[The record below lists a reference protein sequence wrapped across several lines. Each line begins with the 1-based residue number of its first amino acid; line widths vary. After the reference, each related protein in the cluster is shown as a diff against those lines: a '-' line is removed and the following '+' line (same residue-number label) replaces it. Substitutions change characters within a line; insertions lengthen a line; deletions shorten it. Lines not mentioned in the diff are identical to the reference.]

1 MNRRRM
7 MGLYL
12 KKLERSKL
20 LTRFIALLFDYKD
33 FHDYNYIYRMVEE
46 NMRII
51 IDIYDNISSNRFNR
65 YIISFKENDKGY
77 NIQEMN
83 NVFVTYINVFK
94 IENADSMLLKFC
106 YLFTLELDKMVEYAK
121 GFLDLDMVICLK
133 EMLKNAK
140 M

>member
-12 KKLERSKL
+12 RKLERSKL

-46 NMRII
+46 NKRII

-77 NIQEMN
+77 SIQEMD

-94 IENADSMLLKFC
+94 IENADNMLLKFC
-106 YLFTLELDKMVEYAK
+106 YLFTLEVDEMVEYAK
-121 GFLDLDMVICLK
+121 EFLDLDMVLCLE

>member
-1 MNRRRM
+1 M

>member
-1 MNRRRM
+1 M

-12 KKLERSKL
+12 RKLERSKL

-46 NMRII
+46 NKRII

-77 NIQEMN
+77 SIQEMD

-94 IENADSMLLKFC
+94 IENADNMLLKFC
-106 YLFTLELDKMVEYAK
+106 YLFTLEVDEMVEYAK
-121 GFLDLDMVICLK
+121 EFLDLDMVLCLE

>member
-1 MNRRRM
+1 
-7 MGLYL
+7 
-12 KKLERSKL
+12 
-20 LTRFIALLFDYKD
+20 
-33 FHDYNYIYRMVEE
+33 MVEE
-46 NMRII
+46 NKRII

-77 NIQEMN
+77 SIQEMD

-94 IENADSMLLKFC
+94 IDNPDNMLLKFC
-106 YLFTLELDKMVEYAK
+106 YLFTLELDKMVEYART
-121 GFLDLDMVICLK
+121 FLDLDMVLCLE

>member
-46 NMRII
+46 NKRII

-65 YIISFKENDKGY
+65 YIISFKENDQGY
-77 NIQEMN
+77 SIQEMD

-94 IENADSMLLKFC
+94 IDNTDSMLMKFC
-106 YLFTLELDKMVEYAK
+106 YIFTLEVDEMVEYART
-121 GFLDLDMVICLK
+121 FLDLEMVICLE

>member
-94 IENADSMLLKFC
+94 IENADSMLLEFC

-121 GFLDLDMVICLK
+121 GFLDLDMVLCLE

>member
-46 NMRII
+46 NNRII

-77 NIQEMN
+77 SIQEMD

-94 IENADSMLLKFC
+94 IENADNMLLKFC
-106 YLFTLELDKMVEYAK
+106 YLFTLEVDEMVEYAK
-121 GFLDLDMVICLK
+121 EFLDLDMVLCLE